1 MRTRS
6 QGPPVSPNMERD
18 ETPFPN
24 PLQVARDQA
33 EAIRLAGL
41 VAQGEKGVTNNVID
55 NDNRVEQG
63 EIPPISTENHASNA
77 NPTNTGENSPEVD
90 IPGEGQGQ
98 GRSTGEIPPSQP
110 GKREEQG
117 AVGGVTQIQGTP
129 QNPTKIEEVSREEN
143 TGSPDSTPQDIIDGQ
158 QFMDDNLSDVM
169 RHSAIASN
177 LSSLLNL
184 TSTTTQK
191 TERPATM
198 DWILPDGLNTKLE
211 SITAKGIADFP
222 APGTNNG
229 AMLVDI
235 PNIEPYFNTRRFL
248 VDLHTGDMFAAI
260 QGNWFRLEVGCRKI
274 GFVTENLPT
283 LLEHAGSRLEKQ
295 LRPTD
300 KGQTAVLRLDPTKA
314 KAPPLP
320 FIPSTYT
327 YVIHTE
333 AMSLTARKNYI
344 KDRTQAAETYIMEYN
359 NTRLWKLEDKVSP
372 EDLDQRL
379 QIIFG
384 RTNAVREAVDK
395 ALEKDDEI
403 RRRTNMRYLESPTR
417 FPTPDTMHVYE
428 PSRWITWIQDETQRL
443 LEGLNEEIRLLNEID
458 DPFVNTPEQQ
468 IPRNTGEIPPVEK
481 LATPLVPE
489 KVDNPLPQRT
499 KPLNRKGTDEIP
511 PANTQEP
518 VQNTVQ
524 GKPPTHNIKP
534 AKRQINYDSAI
545 QPQEYLNAN
554 WEQNSPY
561 INGLGNKN
569 HAQTE
574 QFLPNSTPET
584 KICYRCGYEGHIKRH
599 CNSHV
604 YCDYCRTYT
613 HHTSV
618 CRSHQRYTQN
628 QPVTSSRRNSP
639 AIQTGKAKYNS
650 IENEQQAPK
659 STPIK
664 DDGIGLSD
672 ITKRHLAQIISSMI
686 PGSYST
692 WNEGADTTRRE
703 DSTKEGQV
711 NKEVEKQVVV
721 NNFYIPNGQGGW
733 KRLETGEIPPVSP
746 VMTDEKT
753 GANYKPMTVGNSG
766 TDSSREAR
774 EDPCINYKQDVK
786 SQELMAPPQGY
797 NFNQPPPQPPTTNNE
812 TATMLECMRQLQL
825 TLQQHVKTNS
835 RQTDYHMSQN
845 ADLFTEM
852 INAQKRRELDPAL
865 MAIPTFS
872 GTEPEKCMDWINRI
886 KNVCDQ
892 SERPLRQELINK
904 SEPVVQNFIRQLDP
918 CWKEEEVIDEILKY
932 FSDVPT
938 PAHAITKLRALVQGE
953 NEPIVT
959 FNQKYRV
966 LLERVEKR
974 PVEKVDSYVEME
986 QYLGSII
993 FPIRKAIRGNIYW
1006 KSKHA
1011 PNNVGEAMKKAEEL
1025 YMKHVYTTGGSEDQ
1039 TETQATKEVT
1049 INEVASRASNQ
1060 TFGKY
1065 RNTSEIPPVRDTYGK
1080 TFTRTY
1086 ENNRTGEIPPRKQD
1100 NREHKEAPHVQA
1112 PSQLPRGS
1120 YTQIMVNPTQL
1131 SDKEFVA
1138 WMDRLVE
1145 ARKNRQN
1152 NKPRPY
1158 TQFRRPYTQR
1168 DPDNESM
1175 DLRNKIKPARELNT
1189 EEIMSHMRCEYV
1201 DIEEAVEMYNLDVEE
1216 CRSA

>member
-1 MRTRS
+1 
-6 QGPPVSPNMERD
+6 
-18 ETPFPN
+18 
-24 PLQVARDQA
+24 
-33 EAIRLAGL
+33 
-41 VAQGEKGVTNNVID
+41 
-55 NDNRVEQG
+55 
-63 EIPPISTENHASNA
+63 
-77 NPTNTGENSPEVD
+77 
-90 IPGEGQGQ
+90 
-98 GRSTGEIPPSQP
+98 
-110 GKREEQG
+110 
-117 AVGGVTQIQGTP
+117 
-129 QNPTKIEEVSREEN
+129 
-143 TGSPDSTPQDIIDGQ
+143 
-158 QFMDDNLSDVM
+158 MDDNLSDVM
-169 RHSAIASN
+169 RNSAIASN
-177 LSSLLNL
+177 LSSLLNF

-191 TERPATM
+191 PDGPATM

-211 SITAKGIADFP
+211 SVTAKEIADFP
-222 APGTNNG
+222 APGTSNG
-229 AMLVDI
+229 AMIVDI

-248 VDLHTGDMFAAI
+248 VDLHTGDMFAATH
-260 QGNWFRLEVGCRKI
+260 GNWFRLEVGCRKI
-274 GFVTENLPT
+274 GFVTENLAT

-300 KGQTAVLRLDPTKA
+300 KNQTAVLHLDPTKA

-320 FIPSTYT
+320 FIPNAYN
-327 YVIHTE
+327 YEVHTE
-333 AMSLTARKNYI
+333 VMSPMACKNYI
-344 KDRTQAAETYIMEYN
+344 KDRTQAAETYIMECN
-359 NTRLWKLEDKVSP
+359 NTRLWKLEDKVPP
-372 EDLDQRL
+372 ENLNQRL
-379 QIIFG
+379 QIVFG
-384 RTNAVREAVDK
+384 RANAVREAIDK
-395 ALEKDDEI
+395 ALEKDNEI

-417 FPTPDTMHVYE
+417 FPTPDTIQAHE
-428 PSRWITWIQDETQRL
+428 PAWWITWIQEETQRL
-443 LEGLNEEIRLLNEID
+443 LEGLNEEIRLLNEED
-458 DPFVNTPEQQ
+458 DPFVNTPEQR
-468 IPRNTGEIPPVEK
+468 ILRNTGEIPPVEK

-499 KPLNRKGTDEIP
+499 KPPNRKETDEIP
-511 PANTQEP
+511 PVDTQDS
-518 VQNTVQ
+518 VQDPVQ
-524 GKPPTHNIKP
+524 GKPPTHNTRP
-534 AKRQINYDSAI
+534 TKRQINYDSTI
-545 QPQEYLNAN
+545 QSQGPTNAN

-561 INGLGNKN
+561 MNGLGNKN
-569 HAQTE
+569 HTRTE
-574 QFLPNSTPET
+574 QFLPNGTPET
-584 KICYRCGYEGHIKRH
+584 KVCYRCGYEGHIKRH

-604 YCDYCRTYT
+604 YCEYCRTYT

-618 CRSHQRYTQN
+618 CRSYQRYTQN

-639 AIQTGKAKYNS
+639 ATQTGKTKYNGV
-650 IENEQQAPK
+650 ENEQQVPRN
-659 STPIK
+659 TPEK
-664 DDGIGLSD
+664 ENGLSE
-672 ITKRHLAQIISSMI
+672 ITRKHLAQIISSMI

-692 WNEGADTTRRE
+692 WNEGTDMTE
-703 DSTKEGQV
+703 KGDSMKETQT

-746 VMTDEKT
+746 AITDTKT
-753 GANYKPMTVGNSG
+753 GMNYKAMIVGNSG
-766 TDSSREAR
+766 TNSSGEAR
-774 EDPCINYKQDVK
+774 EDPRINYKQDTK
-786 SQELMAPPQGY
+786 SQELMAPPQSY
-797 NFNQPPPQPPTTNNE
+797 NLNQPPPQPPTANNE
-812 TATMLECMRQLQL
+812 TTTMLECMRQLQL

-872 GTEPEKCMDWINRI
+872 GTEPEKCMGWINRI

-918 CWKEEEVIDEILKY
+918 SWKEEEVIDEILKY

-966 LLERVEKR
+966 LLEHVKKR
-974 PVEKVDSYVEME
+974 PVEKVDSYAEME
-986 QYLGSII
+986 QYLSSII

-1025 YMKHVYTTGGSEDQ
+1025 YMKHVYTTGGSEDH
-1039 TETQATKEVT
+1039 TETQVTKEVT
-1049 INEVASRASNQ
+1049 INEVSSHGSNQ
-1060 TFGKY
+1060 TFGNY
-1065 RNTSEIPPVRDTYGK
+1065 GNTSEIPSVRGTYGK
-1080 TFTRTY
+1080 TFTRKH
-1086 ENNRTGEIPPRKQD
+1086 ENNRTGEIPPHKQD
-1100 NREHKEAPHVQA
+1100 NRDHKEASNIQA
-1112 PSQLPRGS
+1112 SNQLPRGS

-1131 SDKEFVA
+1131 SDKEFIA

-1152 NKPRPY
+1152 NRPRPY
-1158 TQFRRPYTQR
+1158 TQFRCPYTQR

-1175 DLRNKIKPARELNT
+1175 DLRKKIKPARELNT

-1216 CRSA
+1216 CMSA